1 MDFTGY
7 EIKEK
12 VIYDEGPDFFKGYL
26 KEKNII
32 AYMYF
37 INILLACIFIL
48 VNAMK
53 KFTFE
58 HIMTSIGEVLFLL
71 IPYLVIH
78 ELLHL
83 VGYIIIGAGKRLSIG
98 MSNGIFYASASN
110 YIMSC
115 RKYMF
120 SALLPT
126 IIISL
131 ASIIAY
137 ICFYDLRTAISI
149 FYCVQLLSSYLDI
162 SIASYC
168 FEMKHLYYC
177 EDAKKKEMY
186 FLKKKGFK

>member
-7 EIKEK
+7 DIKEK
-12 VIYDEGPDFFKGYL
+12 IIYDEGPDFFKRYL

-32 AYMYF
+32 IYMYF

-48 VNAMK
+48 ANIIK

-58 HIMTSIGEVLFLL
+58 DIMTSIGEVLFLL
-71 IPYLVIH
+71 IPYFVIH

-83 VGYIIIGAGKRLSIG
+83 VGYIICGAGKRLSIG
-98 MSNGIFYASASN
+98 ISRGIFYASASN

-126 IIISL
+126 ILISL
-131 ASIIAY
+131 ASIIVY
-137 ICFYDLRTAISI
+137 IFFYDIRTSISI

-162 SIASYC
+162 AIASYC
-168 FEMKHLYYC
+168 SKMKCLYYC
-177 EDAKKKEMY
+177 EDAEKKEMY
-186 FLKKKGFK
+186 FLKKKGC